1 MLGRLIQS
9 NPFLLKR
16 VDNFIYNENILSEV
30 NEDIIYNYFDYIAPK
45 IQYESIFRLLSP
57 LLNIFFGIP
66 DSKKFK
72 SEIHAYMKKPVS
84 YTHLTLQTI
93 VSG

>member
-1 MLGRLIQS
+1 M
-9 NPFLLKR
+9 
-16 VDNFIYNENILSEV
+16 SEV

-72 SEIHAYMKKPVS
+72 SEIHTHMKKQELSKIKRIFIDFVS
-84 YTHLTLQTI
+84 QNRLLLN
-93 VSG
+93 